1 MSRDLRSGSSTDVWS
16 YTGKRVVIAGCHSG
30 MGEATARELVRLG
43 AEVHGV
49 DIKPSPVALASF
61 REVDLRDTAQIDAAL
76 ESIGA
81 PLDASFYCAG
91 LPQTFP
97 VVEVMKVNFVHM
109 RHWTDRVAARM
120 PNGGAFAMI
129 ASTAGHAWRENRELI
144 DELLATPDAA
154 AGVAWCER
162 NEERYGDAYV
172 FSKMCIQ
179 VFAMKMATPLIKR
192 GIRINVVN
200 PAPTET
206 PMMRVFEAGAPAA
219 LINTFVEPIGR
230 RAQPEEMAYPLI
242 FLNSDAARFISGHN
256 LNVDGG
262 WAGSLDSGVL
272 DPGALIEK
280 ALAAM
285 S

>member
-1 MSRDLRSGSSTDVWS
+1 MTNDSRARSSSDVWS
-16 YTGKRVVIAGCHSG
+16 YAGKRVVIAGCHSG

-49 DIKPSPVALASF
+49 DIKPSPVDLASF
-61 REVDLRDTAQIDAAL
+61 HQVDLRHTAQIDAAL
-76 ESIGA
+76 DAIGA
-81 PLDASFYCAG
+81 PIDASFYCAG

-97 VVEVMKVNFVHM
+97 VVEVMTVNFVHM
-109 RHWTDRVAARM
+109 RHWTEQVAARM
-120 PNGGAFAMI
+120 PRGGACAMI
-129 ASTAGHAWRENRELI
+129 ASTAGHAWRENRPLI

-154 AGVAWCER
+154 AGVAWCEK
-162 NEERYGDAYV
+162 NQDRYGDAYV

-179 VFAMKMATPLIKR
+179 VFCMKMATPLIKR

-206 PMMRVFEAGAPAA
+206 PMMRVFESAAPAA
-219 LINTFVEPIGR
+219 FIDVFVEPIGR

-262 WAGSLDSGVL
+262 WAGSFDSGVL

>member
-1 MSRDLRSGSSTDVWS
+1 
-16 YTGKRVVIAGCHSG
+16 
-30 MGEATARELVRLG
+30 
-43 AEVHGV
+43 
-49 DIKPSPVALASF
+49 
-61 REVDLRDTAQIDAAL
+61 
-76 ESIGA
+76 
-81 PLDASFYCAG
+81 
-91 LPQTFP
+91 
-97 VVEVMKVNFVHM
+97 
-109 RHWTDRVAARM
+109 
-120 PNGGAFAMI
+120 MI
-129 ASTAGHAWRENRELI
+129 ASTAGHAWRENRELVE
-144 DELLATPDAA
+144 ELLATSDAA
-154 AGVAWCER
+154 SGVAWCET
-162 NEERYGDAYV
+162 NAERINDAYV

-206 PMMRVFEAGAPAA
+206 PMMRVFESGAPAA

-230 RAQPEEMAYPLI
+230 RAQPEEMAYALI
-242 FLNSDAARFISGHN
+242 FLNSDAASFINGHN

>member
-1 MSRDLRSGSSTDVWS
+1 MSRGADVWS
-16 YTGKRVVIAGCHSG
+16 YAGKRVVIAGCHSG

-43 AEVHGV
+43 AEAHGV
-49 DIKPSPVALASF
+49 DIKRSPVDLASF
-61 REVDLRDTAQIDAAL
+61 REVDLRDTARIDAAL
-76 ESIGA
+76 EAIGG

-91 LPQTFP
+91 LPQTFSNLD
-97 VVEVMKVNFVHM
+97 VMKVNFLHM
-109 RHWTDRVAARM
+109 RHWTERVAARM

-129 ASTAGHAWRENRELI
+129 ASTAGHAWRENRELL
-144 DELLATPDAA
+144 EEMLATPDAA
-154 AGVAWCER
+154 SGVAWCEK

-179 VFAMKMATPLIKR
+179 LFAMKMAAPLIKR

-206 PMMRVFEAGAPAA
+206 PMMKVFEAAAPAA
-219 LINTFVEPIGR
+219 LIDTFVEPIGR
-230 RAQPEEMAYPLI
+230 RALPQEMARPLI
-242 FLNSDAARFISGHN
+242 FLNSDAASFISGHN

-262 WAGSLDSGVL
+262 WAGSLDAGVL

-285 S
+285 A

>member
-1 MSRDLRSGSSTDVWS
+1 MSRATRSPGDVWS
-16 YTGKRVVIAGCHSG
+16 YAEKRVVIAGCHSG

-49 DIKPSPVALASF
+49 DIKPSPVDLASF
-61 REVDLRDTAQIDAAL
+61 HEVDLRDTARIDAAI
-76 ESIGA
+76 EAIGG

-97 VVEVMKVNFVHM
+97 TLDVMKVNFVHM
-109 RHWTDRVAARM
+109 RHWSEQVASRM
-120 PNGGAFAMI
+120 PNGGALAMI
-129 ASTAGHAWRENRELI
+129 ASTAGHAWRENRALI

-154 AGVAWCER
+154 SGVAWCEK

-179 VFAMKMATPLIKR
+179 VFAMKMAAPLIKR
-192 GIRINVVN
+192 GIRINALN

-206 PMMRVFEAGAPAA
+206 PMMKVFESAAPAA
-219 LINTFVEPIGR
+219 LIDTFVEPIGR
-230 RAQPEEMAYPLI
+230 RARPEEMAYPLI
-242 FLNSDAARFISGHN
+242 FLNSDAAAFISGHN

-262 WAGSLDSGVL
+262 WAGSLDAGVL
-272 DPGALIEK
+272 DPGLLIEK